1 METDSYNPV
10 IVIGAARSGTNM
22 LRDILTKLPDFGTW
36 DCDEINPIWRYGNLN
51 APSDVFSAEMARP
64 EVARYI
70 QGAFAKIALKQGVA
84 NVVEKSCANSLRIPF
99 VDAIFPKARYLF
111 IVRDGRDTVV
121 SAEER
126 WKASFDP
133 VYAAKKLRYVPWSD
147 LPIYAARF
155 GFNRIRQLLSKENRL
170 SFWGVQLDV
179 MDELLQQCDLQE
191 VCALQWKMCVEKS
204 AADLKA
210 LAPERTLQVKY
221 EDFVREPV
229 QELER
234 ILPFLGVDSKSVDCE
249 LLVSGVRATSVGRY
263 RDQLAPKTLEK
274 VELLMR
280 DTLRD
285 FDYVI

>member
-1 METDSYNPV
+1 MEKDSYNPV

-22 LRDILTKLPDFGTW
+22 LRDILTTLPGFGTW

-51 APSDVFSAEMARP
+51 TPSDVFSAEMARP

-70 QGAFAKIALKQGVA
+70 RGAFAKIALKQGVT

-126 WKASFDP
+126 WKASFDL

-147 LPIYAARF
+147 FPIYAARF

-170 SFWGVQLDV
+170 SFWGVQLNV
-179 MDELLQQCDLQE
+179 MDELLQQYDLQE
-191 VCALQWKMCVEKS
+191 ICALQWKMCVEKS
-204 AADLKA
+204 AADLNA
-210 LAPERTLQVKY
+210 LAPKRTLQVKY
-221 EDFVREPV
+221 EDFVREPAK
-229 QELER
+229 ELGR
-234 ILPFLGVDSKSVDCE
+234 ILPFLGVDLDSVNCE
-249 LLVSGVRATSVGRY
+249 LLASGVRATSVGRY

-274 VELLMR
+274 VELLMG

-285 FDYVI
+285 FAYVI